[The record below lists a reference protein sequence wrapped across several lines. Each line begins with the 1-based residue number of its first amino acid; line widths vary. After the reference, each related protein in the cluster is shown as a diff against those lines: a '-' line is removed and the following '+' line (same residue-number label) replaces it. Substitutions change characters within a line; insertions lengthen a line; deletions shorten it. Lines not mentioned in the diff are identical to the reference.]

1 MKKYLTI
8 NDIKN
13 IEHTVQEAIQLKNNP
28 YQFENLGKYKT
39 LVMLFFNASLRTR
52 LSTEKAA
59 KSLGMDVM
67 VLNINDCWNLEYDNG
82 TIMNLAKAEHI
93 KEAANVISQYGDIIA
108 IRAFPTL
115 TNKEKD
121 ETEQVLHSFV
131 KYASVPI
138 VNMESATAHPLQAL
152 ADAITISEFKTTSK
166 PKVVL
171 TWAPHP
177 KALPH
182 AVANS
187 FIKIM
192 KEIDVDLLITHPKH
206 YELNSNITQ
215 DVPIINNQEEALKDA
230 DFVYAKN
237 WSNYHDYGKV
247 MSIDK
252 NWMLTNEKLG
262 NAKFMHCLPVRRNV
276 VVEDAVLDGENS
288 VVIEQANNRTYAAQ
302 IVLKNILNNL
312 K

>member
-1 MKKYLTI
+1 MKKYVTI

-152 ADAITISEFKTTSK
+152 ADAITISELKTTSK

-215 DVPIINNQEEALKDA
+215 DVPISYNQEEALKDA

-237 WSNYHDYGKV
+237 WSNYHDYGKIV
-247 MSIDK
+247 SVDE

-288 VVIEQANNRTYAAQ
+288 LVIEQANNRTYAAQ
-302 IVLKNILNNL
+302 IVLKNILKTL
-312 K
+312 

>member
-1 MKKYLTI
+1 MKKYVTI

-28 YQFENLGKYKT
+28 HQFENLGKYKT

-93 KEAANVISQYGDIIA
+93 KEAANVISQYGDVIA

-121 ETEQVLHSFV
+121 ETEHVLHSFV

-152 ADAITISEFKTTSK
+152 ADAITISELKTTSR

-215 DVPIINNQEEALKDA
+215 DVPISYNQEEALKDA

-237 WSNYHDYGKV
+237 WSNYHDYGKIV
-247 MSIDK
+247 SVDE

-288 VVIEQANNRTYAAQ
+288 LVIEQANNRTYAAQ
-302 IVLKNILNNL
+302 IVLKNILKTL
-312 K
+312 

>member
-1 MKKYLTI
+1 MNKYVTI

-13 IEHTVQEAIQLKNNP
+13 IKDTVKEAIQLKNNP
-28 YQFENLGKYKT
+28 YQFENLGKHKT

-82 TIMNLAKAEHI
+82 TIMNLSKAEHV
-93 KEAANVISQYGDIIA
+93 KEATNVISQYGDVIA
-108 IRAFPTL
+108 IRSFPTL

-121 ETEQVLHSFV
+121 ETEQVINSFV
-131 KYASVPI
+131 KYASVPVI
-138 VNMESATAHPLQAL
+138 NMESATAHPLQAL
-152 ADAITISEFKTTSK
+152 ADAITISELKTTLR

-187 FIKIM
+187 FINIM
-192 KEIDVDLLITHPKH
+192 KEIDVDLLIAHPKQ
-206 YELNSNITQ
+206 YELNSNITEN
-215 DVPIINNQEEALKDA
+215 VPISYNQEEALKDA

-237 WSNYHDYGKV
+237 WSNYHDYGKILSV
-247 MSIDK
+247 DE

-288 VVIEQANNRTYAAQ
+288 LVIEQANNRTFAAQ
-302 IVLKNILNNL
+302 IVLKNILKTL
-312 K
+312 

>member
-1 MKKYLTI
+1 MNKYVTI

-13 IEHTVQEAIQLKNNP
+13 IKDTVKEAIQLKNNP
-28 YQFENLGKYKT
+28 YQFENLGKHKT

-82 TIMNLAKAEHI
+82 TIMNLSKAEHV
-93 KEAANVISQYGDIIA
+93 KEAANVISQYGDVIA
-108 IRAFPTL
+108 IRSFPTL

-121 ETEQVLHSFV
+121 ETEQVINSFV
-131 KYASVPI
+131 KYASVPVI
-138 VNMESATAHPLQAL
+138 NMESATAHPLQAL
-152 ADAITISEFKTTSK
+152 ADAITISELKTTSR

-187 FIKIM
+187 FINIM
-192 KEIDVDLLITHPKH
+192 KEIDVDLLIAHPKQ
-206 YELNSNITQ
+206 YELNSNITEN
-215 DVPIINNQEEALKDA
+215 VPISYNQEEALKDA

-237 WSNYHDYGKV
+237 WSNYHDYGKILSV
-247 MSIDK
+247 DE
-252 NWMLTNEKLG
+252 NWVLTNEKLG

-288 VVIEQANNRTYAAQ
+288 LVIEQANNRTFAAQ
-302 IVLKNILNNL
+302 IVLKNILKTL
-312 K
+312 

>member
-1 MKKYLTI
+1 MNKYVTI

-13 IEHTVQEAIQLKNNP
+13 IKDTVKEAIQLKNNP
-28 YQFENLGKYKT
+28 HQFENLGKHKT

-82 TIMNLAKAEHI
+82 TIMNLSKAEHI
-93 KEAANVISQYGDIIA
+93 KEAANVISQYGDVIA
-108 IRAFPTL
+108 IRSFPTL

-121 ETEQVLHSFV
+121 ETEQVINSFV
-131 KYASVPI
+131 KYASVPVI
-138 VNMESATAHPLQAL
+138 NMESATAHPLQAL
-152 ADAITISEFKTTSK
+152 ADAITISELKTTSR

-187 FIKIM
+187 FINIM
-192 KEIDVDLLITHPKH
+192 KEIDVDLLIAHPKQ
-206 YELNSNITQ
+206 YELNSNITEN
-215 DVPIINNQEEALKDA
+215 VPISYNQEEALKDA

-237 WSNYHDYGKV
+237 WSNYHDYGKILSV
-247 MSIDK
+247 DE

-288 VVIEQANNRTYAAQ
+288 LVIEQANNRTFAAQ
-302 IVLKNILNNL
+302 IVLKNILKTL
-312 K
+312 

>member
-1 MKKYLTI
+1 MNKYVTI
-8 NDIKN
+8 NDLKN
-13 IEHTVQEAIQLKNNP
+13 IKDTVKEAIQLKNNP
-28 YQFENLGKYKT
+28 YQFENLVKHKT

-82 TIMNLAKAEHI
+82 TIMNLSKAEHV
-93 KEAANVISQYGDIIA
+93 KEATNVISQYGDVIA
-108 IRAFPTL
+108 IRSFPTL

-121 ETEQVLHSFV
+121 ETEQVINSFV
-131 KYASVPI
+131 KDASVPVI
-138 VNMESATAHPLQAL
+138 NMESATAHPLQAL
-152 ADAITISEFKTTSK
+152 ADAITISELKTTSR

-187 FIKIM
+187 FINIM
-192 KEIDVDLLITHPKH
+192 KEIDVDLLIAHPKQ
-206 YELNSNITQ
+206 YELNSNITEN
-215 DVPIINNQEEALKDA
+215 VPISYNQEEALKDA

-237 WSNYHDYGKV
+237 WSNYHDYGKILSV
-247 MSIDK
+247 DE

-288 VVIEQANNRTYAAQ
+288 LVIEQANNRTYAAQ
-302 IVLKNILNNL
+302 IVLKNILKTL
-312 K
+312 

>member
-1 MKKYLTI
+1 MKKYVTI

-215 DVPIINNQEEALKDA
+215 GVPIINNQEEALKDA

-237 WSNYHDYGKV
+237 WSNYHDYGKIV
-247 MSIDK
+247 TVDE

-288 VVIEQANNRTYAAQ
+288 LVIEQANNRTYAAQ
-302 IVLKNILNNL
+302 IVLKNILKTL
-312 K
+312 Q

>member
-1 MKKYLTI
+1 MKKYVTI

-28 YQFENLGKYKT
+28 HQFENLGKYKT

-93 KEAANVISQYGDIIA
+93 KEAANIISQYGDVIA

-152 ADAITISEFKTTSK
+152 ADAITISELKTTSK

-215 DVPIINNQEEALKDA
+215 DVPISYNQEEALKDA

-237 WSNYHDYGKV
+237 WSNYHDYGKIV
-247 MSIDK
+247 SVDE

-288 VVIEQANNRTYAAQ
+288 LVIEQANNRTYAAQ
-302 IVLKNILNNL
+302 IVLKNILKTL
-312 K
+312 

>member
-1 MKKYLTI
+1 MKKYVTI

-152 ADAITISEFKTTSK
+152 ADAITISELKTTSR

-192 KEIDVDLLITHPKH
+192 KEIDVDLLIAHPKH

-215 DVPIINNQEEALKDA
+215 DVPISYDQEEALKDA

-237 WSNYHDYGKV
+237 WSNYHDYGKIV
-247 MSIDK
+247 SVDE

-288 VVIEQANNRTYAAQ
+288 LVIEQANNRTYAAQ
-302 IVLKNILNNL
+302 IVLKNILKTL
-312 K
+312 

>member
-1 MKKYLTI
+1 MKKYVTI

-93 KEAANVISQYGDIIA
+93 KEAANIISQYGDVIA

-152 ADAITISEFKTTSK
+152 ADAITIGELKTTLR

-206 YELNSNITQ
+206 YELNSNITE
-215 DVPIINNQEEALKDA
+215 DVTISYNQEEALKDA

-237 WSNYHDYGKV
+237 WSNYHDYGKIV
-247 MSIDK
+247 SVDE

-288 VVIEQANNRTYAAQ
+288 LVIEQANNRTYAAQ
-302 IVLKNILNNL
+302 IVLKNILKTL
-312 K
+312 

>member
-1 MKKYLTI
+1 MRKYVTI

-138 VNMESATAHPLQAL
+138 VNMESATVHPLQAL
-152 ADAITISEFKTTSK
+152 ADAITISELKTTSR

-192 KEIDVDLLITHPKH
+192 KEIDVDLLIAHPKH

-215 DVPIINNQEEALKDA
+215 DVPISYNQEEALKDA

-237 WSNYHDYGKV
+237 WSNYHDYGKIV
-247 MSIDK
+247 SVDE

-288 VVIEQANNRTYAAQ
+288 LVIEQANNRTYAAQ
-302 IVLKNILNNL
+302 IVLKNILKTL
-312 K
+312 

>member
-1 MKKYLTI
+1 MKKYVTI

-39 LVMLFFNASLRTR
+39 LVMLFFNSSLRTR

-152 ADAITISEFKTTSK
+152 ADAITISELKTTSR

-192 KEIDVDLLITHPKH
+192 KEIDVDLLIAHPKH

-215 DVPIINNQEEALKDA
+215 DVPISYNQEEALKDA

-237 WSNYHDYGKV
+237 WSNYHDYGKIV
-247 MSIDK
+247 SVDE

-288 VVIEQANNRTYAAQ
+288 LVIEQANNRTYAAQ
-302 IVLKNILNNL
+302 IVLKNILKTL
-312 K
+312 

>member
-1 MKKYLTI
+1 MKKYITI
-8 NDIKN
+8 KDIKN
-13 IEHTVQEAIQLKNNP
+13 IKHTVQEAIQLKNDP

-67 VLNINDCWNLEYDNG
+67 ILNIKDCWNLEYDNG
-82 TIMNLAKAEHI
+82 TIMNLNKAEHI
-93 KEAANVISQYGDIIA
+93 KEAANVISQYGDVIA
-108 IRAFPTL
+108 IRAFPSL
-115 TNKEKD
+115 TDKEKD

-138 VNMESATAHPLQAL
+138 VNLESATSHPLQAL
-152 ADAITISEFKTTSK
+152 ADAITISELKTTSR

-206 YELNSNITQ
+206 YELNSNITE
-215 DVPIINNQEEALKDA
+215 DVTISYNQEEALKDA

-237 WSNYHDYGKV
+237 WSYYQDYGKIV
-247 MSIDK
+247 SVEE

-288 VVIEQANNRTYAAQ
+288 LVIEQANNRTYAAQ
-302 IVLKNILNNL
+302 IVLKNILKTL
-312 K
+312 

>member
-1 MKKYLTI
+1 MKKYVTI

-59 KSLGMDVM
+59 KSLGMDVR

-121 ETEQVLHSFV
+121 ETEQVLNSFV

-152 ADAITISEFKTTSK
+152 ADAITISELKTTSR

-187 FIKIM
+187 FINIM
-192 KEIDVDLLITHPKH
+192 KEIDVDLLITHPKQ
-206 YELNSNITQ
+206 YELNSSITKGVPVSYNQ
-215 DVPIINNQEEALKDA
+215 DEALKDA

-237 WSNYHDYGKV
+237 WSNYHDYGKIV
-247 MSIDK
+247 SEDE

-262 NAKFMHCLPVRRNV
+262 KAKFMHCLPVRRNV

-288 VVIEQANNRTYAAQ
+288 LVIEQANNRTYAAQ
-302 IVLKNILNNL
+302 IVLKNILKTL
-312 K
+312 Q

>member
-1 MKKYLTI
+1 MKNYITI
-8 NDIKN
+8 NDIKS
-13 IEHTVQEAIQLKNNP
+13 IKHTVQEAIQLKSNP
-28 YQFENLGKYKT
+28 YQFETLGKCKT

-59 KSLGMDVM
+59 KNLGMEVM

-93 KEAANVISQYGDIIA
+93 KEAANVISQYGDLIA

-115 TNKEKD
+115 TNKEMD
-121 ETEQVLHSFV
+121 ETEHVLNSFV

-152 ADAITISEFKTTSK
+152 ADAITISELKTTSR

-187 FIKIM
+187 FINIM
-192 KEIDVDLLITHPKH
+192 KEIDVDLLITHPKQ
-206 YELNSNITQ
+206 YELNSNITKGVPVSYNQ
-215 DVPIINNQEEALKDA
+215 DEALKDA

-237 WSNYHDYGKV
+237 WSNYHDYGKIV
-247 MSIDK
+247 SEDE

-288 VVIEQANNRTYAAQ
+288 LVIEQANNRTYAAQ
-302 IVLKNILNNL
+302 IVLKNILKTL
-312 K
+312 

>member
-1 MKKYLTI
+1 MKKYVTI
-8 NDIKN
+8 NDIKD
-13 IEHTVQEAIQLKNNP
+13 IKHTVQEAIQLKNNP

-93 KEAANVISQYGDIIA
+93 KEAANVISQYGDVIA

-152 ADAITISEFKTTSK
+152 ADAITISELKTTSR

-215 DVPIINNQEEALKDA
+215 DVPISYNQEEALKDA

-237 WSNYHDYGKV
+237 WSNYHDYGKIV
-247 MSIDK
+247 SVDE

-288 VVIEQANNRTYAAQ
+288 LVIEQANNRTYAVQ
-302 IVLKNILNNL
+302 IVLKNILKTL
-312 K
+312 

>member
-1 MKKYLTI
+1 MKKYVTI

-28 YQFENLGKYKT
+28 HQFENLGKYKT

-152 ADAITISEFKTTSK
+152 ADAITISELKTTSR

-187 FIKIM
+187 FINIM
-192 KEIDVDLLITHPKH
+192 KEIDVDLLITHPKQ
-206 YELNSNITQ
+206 YELNSNITKGVPVSYNQ
-215 DVPIINNQEEALKDA
+215 DEALKDA

-237 WSNYHDYGKV
+237 WSNYHDYGKIV
-247 MSIDK
+247 SEDE

-288 VVIEQANNRTYAAQ
+288 LVIEQANNRTYAAQ
-302 IVLKNILNNL
+302 IVLKNILKTL
-312 K
+312 

>member
-1 MKKYLTI
+1 MKKYITI

-13 IEHTVQEAIQLKNNP
+13 IKHTVQEAIQLKNDP

-67 VLNINDCWNLEYDNG
+67 ILNIKDCWNLEYDNG
-82 TIMNLAKAEHI
+82 TVMDLTKAEHI
-93 KEAANVISQYGDIIA
+93 KEAANVISQYGDVIA
-108 IRAFPTL
+108 IRAFPSL
-115 TNKEKD
+115 TDKEKD

-138 VNMESATAHPLQAL
+138 VNLESATSHPLQAL
-152 ADAITISEFKTTSK
+152 ADAITVSELKTTSR

-206 YELNSNITQ
+206 YELNSNITE
-215 DVPIINNQEEALKDA
+215 DVTISYNQEEALKDA

-237 WSNYHDYGKV
+237 WSNYQDYGKIV
-247 MSIDK
+247 SVEE

-288 VVIEQANNRTYAAQ
+288 LVIEQANNRTYAAQ
-302 IVLKNILNNL
+302 IVLKNILKTL
-312 K
+312 

>member
-1 MKKYLTI
+1 MKKYITI
-8 NDIKN
+8 KDIKN
-13 IEHTVQEAIQLKNNP
+13 IKHTVQEAIQLKNDP

-152 ADAITISEFKTTSK
+152 ADAITISELKTTSR

-215 DVPIINNQEEALKDA
+215 DVPISYNQEEALKDA

-237 WSNYHDYGKV
+237 WSNYHDYGKIV
-247 MSIDK
+247 SVDE

-288 VVIEQANNRTYAAQ
+288 LVIEQANNRTYAAQ
-302 IVLKNILNNL
+302 IVLKNILKTL
-312 K
+312 

>member
-1 MKKYLTI
+1 MKKYVTI

-152 ADAITISEFKTTSK
+152 ADAITISELKTTSR

-215 DVPIINNQEEALKDA
+215 DVPISYNQEEALKDA

-237 WSNYHDYGKV
+237 WSNYHDYGKIV
-247 MSIDK
+247 SVDE

-288 VVIEQANNRTYAAQ
+288 LVIEQANNRTYAAQ
-302 IVLKNILNNL
+302 IVIKNILKTL
-312 K
+312 

>member
-1 MKKYLTI
+1 MKKYVTI
-8 NDIKN
+8 NDIKD
-13 IEHTVQEAIQLKNNP
+13 IKHTVQEAIQLKNNP

-152 ADAITISEFKTTSK
+152 ADAITISELKTTSR

-215 DVPIINNQEEALKDA
+215 DVPISYNQEEALKDA

-237 WSNYHDYGKV
+237 WSNYHDYGKIV
-247 MSIDK
+247 SVDE

-288 VVIEQANNRTYAAQ
+288 LVIEQANNRTYAAQ
-302 IVLKNILNNL
+302 IVLKNILKTL
-312 K
+312 

>member
-1 MKKYLTI
+1 MKKYVTI

-39 LVMLFFNASLRTR
+39 LVILFFNASLRTR

-152 ADAITISEFKTTSK
+152 ADAITISELKTTSR

-192 KEIDVDLLITHPKH
+192 KEIDVDLLIAHPKH

-215 DVPIINNQEEALKDA
+215 DVPISYNQEEALKDA

-237 WSNYHDYGKV
+237 WSNYHDYGKIV
-247 MSIDK
+247 SVDE

-288 VVIEQANNRTYAAQ
+288 LVIEQANNRTYAAQ
-302 IVLKNILNNL
+302 IVLKNILKTL
-312 K
+312 

>member
-1 MKKYLTI
+1 MKKYVTI

-108 IRAFPTL
+108 IRVFPTL

-152 ADAITISEFKTTSK
+152 ADAITISELKTTSR

-192 KEIDVDLLITHPKH
+192 KEIDVDLLIAHPKH

-215 DVPIINNQEEALKDA
+215 DVPISYNQEEALKDA

-237 WSNYHDYGKV
+237 WSNYHDYGKIV
-247 MSIDK
+247 SVDE

-262 NAKFMHCLPVRRNV
+262 NAKFMHCLPVRRNF

-288 VVIEQANNRTYAAQ
+288 LVIEQANNRTFAAQ
-302 IVLKNILNNL
+302 IVLKNILKTL
-312 K
+312 

>member
-1 MKKYLTI
+1 MKKYVTI

-39 LVMLFFNASLRTR
+39 LVMLFFNSSLRTR

-138 VNMESATAHPLQAL
+138 VNLESATSHPLQAL
-152 ADAITISEFKTTSK
+152 ADAITISELKTTLR

-215 DVPIINNQEEALKDA
+215 DVPISYNQEEALKDA

-237 WSNYHDYGKV
+237 WSNYHDYGKIV
-247 MSIDK
+247 SVDE

-288 VVIEQANNRTYAAQ
+288 LVIEQANNRTYAAQ
-302 IVLKNILNNL
+302 IVLKNILKTL
-312 K
+312 

>member
-1 MKKYLTI
+1 MKKYVTI

-152 ADAITISEFKTTSK
+152 ADAITISELKTTSR

-192 KEIDVDLLITHPKH
+192 KEIDVDLLIAHPKH

-215 DVPIINNQEEALKDA
+215 DVPISYNQEEALKDA

-237 WSNYHDYGKV
+237 WSNYHDYGKIV
-247 MSIDK
+247 SVDE

-288 VVIEQANNRTYAAQ
+288 LVIEQANNRTYAAQ
-302 IVLKNILNNL
+302 IVLKNILKTL
-312 K
+312 

>member
-1 MKKYLTI
+1 MKKYVTI

-152 ADAITISEFKTTSK
+152 ADAITISELKTTSK

-215 DVPIINNQEEALKDA
+215 DIPISYNQEEALKDA

-237 WSNYHDYGKV
+237 WSNYHDYGKIV
-247 MSIDK
+247 SEDE

-288 VVIEQANNRTYAAQ
+288 LVIEQANNRTYAAQ
-302 IVLKNILNNL
+302 IVLKNILKTL
-312 K
+312 

>member
-1 MKKYLTI
+1 MKKYVTI

-152 ADAITISEFKTTSK
+152 ADAITISELKTTSR

-187 FIKIM
+187 FINIM
-192 KEIDVDLLITHPKH
+192 KEIDVDLLITHPKQ
-206 YELNSNITQ
+206 YELNSNITKGVPVSYNQ
-215 DVPIINNQEEALKDA
+215 DEALKDA

-237 WSNYHDYGKV
+237 WSNYHDYGKIV
-247 MSIDK
+247 SVDE

-288 VVIEQANNRTYAAQ
+288 LVIEQANNRTFAAQ
-302 IVLKNILNNL
+302 IVLKNILKTL
-312 K
+312 

>member
-1 MKKYLTI
+1 MKKYVTI

-152 ADAITISEFKTTSK
+152 ADAITISELKTTSR

-192 KEIDVDLLITHPKH
+192 KEIDVDLLIAHPKH

-215 DVPIINNQEEALKDA
+215 DVPISYNQEEALKDA

-237 WSNYHDYGKV
+237 WSNYHDYGKILSV
-247 MSIDK
+247 DE

-288 VVIEQANNRTYAAQ
+288 LVIEQANNRTYAAQ
-302 IVLKNILNNL
+302 IVLKNILKTL
-312 K
+312 

>member
-1 MKKYLTI
+1 MKKYVTI

-152 ADAITISEFKTTSK
+152 ADAITISELKTTSR

-192 KEIDVDLLITHPKH
+192 KEIDVDLLIAHPKH

-215 DVPIINNQEEALKDA
+215 DVPISYNQEEALKDA

-237 WSNYHDYGKV
+237 WSNYHDYGKIV
-247 MSIDK
+247 SVDE

-276 VVEDAVLDGENS
+276 VVEDSVLDGENS
-288 VVIEQANNRTYAAQ
+288 LVIEQANNRTYAAQ
-302 IVLKNILNNL
+302 IVLKNILKTL
-312 K
+312 

>member
-1 MKKYLTI
+1 MKKYVTI

-67 VLNINDCWNLEYDNG
+67 VLNINDCWNLEYDDG

-152 ADAITISEFKTTSK
+152 ADAITISELKTTSK

-215 DVPIINNQEEALKDA
+215 DVPISYDQEEALKDA

-237 WSNYHDYGKV
+237 WSNYHDYGKIV
-247 MSIDK
+247 SVDE

-288 VVIEQANNRTYAAQ
+288 LVIEQANNRTYAAQ
-302 IVLKNILNNL
+302 IVLKNILKTL
-312 K
+312 

>member
-1 MKKYLTI
+1 MKKYVTI

-59 KSLGMDVM
+59 KSLGMDVR

-121 ETEQVLHSFV
+121 ETEQVLNSFV

-152 ADAITISEFKTTSK
+152 ADAITISELKTTSR

-187 FIKIM
+187 FINIM
-192 KEIDVDLLITHPKH
+192 KEIDVDLLITHPKQ
-206 YELNSNITQ
+206 YELNSNITKGVPVSYNQ
-215 DVPIINNQEEALKDA
+215 DEALKDA

-237 WSNYHDYGKV
+237 WSNYHDYGKIV
-247 MSIDK
+247 SEDE

-262 NAKFMHCLPVRRNV
+262 KAKFMHCLPVRRNV

-288 VVIEQANNRTYAAQ
+288 LVIEQANNRTYAAQ
-302 IVLKNILNNL
+302 IVLKNILKTL
-312 K
+312 Q